1 MTLVSIAMPVR
12 HAADT
17 LARALASLAAQT
29 HAEHEVLLVLNGSDE
44 ATRRVAQAAAARDGR
59 IRLLTP
65 RVSNLAMALNVA
77 LREARGECVAR
88 MDADDE
94 CVPERL
100 RIQIDA
106 MRARPRLAALGSAW
120 ECHRPHGQGSDMIRP
135 PTDEREARWRLL
147 LSNPF
152 AHGSMML
159 RRREVLDAGGYDE
172 RLERAQDYDLWLRL
186 SGCMGS
192 TAGVGA
198 VDAVLYRHFLRQD
211 DSYSSCPVQAC
222 VTASLLARAWAALP
236 ERDDVEPEIAL
247 ATALGQSGGA
257 EQAREMLEQAMTSR
271 GPSRSL
277 LMAWM
282 WARAC
287 VPGSS
292 RGIEELC
299 RGARI
304 REVCREI
311 AQQGVGSVWVYGAGS
326 HTPGVL
332 AALGDAGL
340 TLAGLVDDA
349 LAGTTRHGVR
359 VESPASIP
367 DDACVLLSSIAH
379 EEALWNAAAPLR
391 QRGVRVLRIYAT
403 AEIAGSLTL

>member
-17 LARALASLAAQT
+17 LARALASIATQT

-44 ATRRVAQAAAARDGR
+44 ATRGVAQKAAARDGR

-77 LREARGECVAR
+77 LREARGEFVAR

-120 ECHRPHGQGSDMIRP
+120 ECLRPQGQGSDTIRP
-135 PTDEREARWRLL
+135 PIDEREARWRLL

-186 SGCMGS
+186 SGRVM
-192 TAGVGA
+192 GVGA
-198 VDAVLYRHFLRQD
+198 VNDVLYRHSLRQD

-247 ATALGQSGGA
+247 ATALGQSGGT
-257 EQAREMLEQAMTSR
+257 EQARVMLEQAMTSR
-271 GPSRSL
+271 GPSRAL
-277 LMAWM
+277 LTAWM
-282 WARAC
+282 WTRAC

-292 RGIEELC
+292 RRIVELC

-304 REVCREI
+304 REVCREV
-311 AQQGVGSVWVYGAGS
+311 AQQGVGSIWVYGAGS